1 MATSL
6 DVIDSSGKKVGSVD
20 LPAESFDVQTNVPL
34 IHQVVVAQ
42 RAAARQ
48 GTHNTHR
55 RGEVSGAGRKPFK
68 QKGTGRARQGSIR
81 APQMTGGG
89 IVHGPHPRDYAQ
101 RTPKKMI
108 AAALRGALSDRAR
121 GDRIHVID
129 SLSVGNTPSTKAI
142 VALLNDIATSK
153 LVLVVLERGDELSYT
168 SVRNI
173 PTVHVLP
180 YDQLNAYDV
189 LVSDDIVFTKG
200 AFDSFVAAKSIR
212 AELADDSASD
222 AVASASKKRV
232 SPERAN
238 PAKAAEAKAKKDTKA
253 ASKKEKVSA

>member
-1 MATSL
+1 MATSI
-6 DVIDSSGKKVGSVD
+6 DVVDVKGKKAGSVE
-20 LPAESFDVQTNVPL
+20 LPADLFDVQTNIPL

-42 RAAARQ
+42 LAAARQ
-48 GTHNTHR
+48 GTHKTKG

-89 IVHGPHPRDYAQ
+89 IVHGPTPRDYAQ

-121 GDRIHVID
+121 GDRLHVVE
-129 SLSVGNTPSTKAI
+129 SLALGEAPSTKA
-142 VALLNDIATSK
+142 VVELLSGIASSK
-153 LVLVVLERGDELSYT
+153 HVLVVLERNDEVSLK

-200 AFDSFVAAKSIR
+200 AFDSFVAAKQ
-212 AELADDSASD
+212 ATKQESA
-222 AVASASKKRV
+222 AVASN
-232 SPERAN
+232 EN
-238 PAKAAEAKAKKDTKA
+238 E
-253 ASKKEKVSA
+253 EVSA